1 MRRKAQFKGLRV
13 LLPDREPSRSAE
25 EATIDVSR
33 DRMESNPFQ
42 RRTVMEPARLEELA
56 ASIRESGMIQPLLVR
71 RAGGHYQ
78 IIAGERRWPA
88 AQRLGLA
95 TVPVAIPDVADD
107 PLLELALSE
116 NIQRAV
122 LSPLDEG
129 QGFQRL

>member
-56 ASIRESGMIQPLLVR
+56 ASIRESGLIQPLLVR
-71 RAGGHYQ
+71 RAGGRYQ
-78 IIAGERRWPA
+78 IIAGERRWRA
-88 AQRLGLA
+88 AQHLGLA
-95 TVPVAIPDVADD
+95 TVPVVIRDVPDDR
-107 PLLELALSE
+107 LLELALVE
-116 NIQRAV
+116 NIHREDP
-122 LSPLDEG
+122 SPLGEA
-129 QGFQRL
+129 QGFQ